1 MDNRRFQFMDRRQ
14 DMGMPKFPFKDSKG
28 ETIRAD
34 RRKIANRRLD
44 DIELD
49 YFDDLVIR

>member
-1 MDNRRFQFMDRRQ
+1 MENRRYSFIYRRQ
-14 DMGMPKFPFKDSKG
+14 ESKMPATPFKDSNG
-28 ETIRAD
+28 ETVRKN
-34 RRKIANRRLD
+34 RRKVSNRRLD